1 MRKPRQP
8 DPEVHESDYRVP
20 AAIGTLAWT
29 AALVVLL
36 AMGDGLP
43 ESEQWW
49 IGVCLTGIALGA
61 FGFLY
66 IPYLLRKRGE
76 VPEQT
81 ADTGGTGPETGGATH
96 RASQD
101 TTTSGTGEDTPPG
114 RP

>member
-36 AMGDGLP
+36 AMGDALP
-43 ESEQWW
+43 ESERWW
-49 IGVCLTGIALGA
+49 IGVCLTGIALGI

-66 IPYLLRKRGE
+66 IPRLLHKRGE
-76 VPEQT
+76 GPNRTE
-81 ADTGGTGPETGGATH
+81 DTESTMPETGGAT
-96 RASQD
+96 RASRD
-101 TTTSGTGEDTPPG
+101 TTSGAGEDAAPEHP
-114 RP
+114 